1 LEEKRNPLLR
11 LKDVVVRYGGAL
23 ALNSIS
29 LEVEQGKLATI
40 IGSNGAG
47 KTTILYTILGL
58 VRLTSGGIWF
68 QGQRIEDLLAHK
80 ISALHIAMVFG
91 GRRVFPYMTVRDN
104 LLVGAYLCG
113 DKNIIQRRLEEVEV
127 YFPRLR
133 ERMKQQAGSLS
144 GGEQQMLAIGRALM
158 ADPELLL
165 LDEPSLGLSP
175 LIVQEVVQII
185 RRIFEERGNTIL
197 LVEQNAKI
205 ALRIASKGYVLQSG
219 NIMLEGKG
227 NELLQNEMVK
237 KAYLGV

>member
-1 LEEKRNPLLR
+1 LEETKIPLLR
-11 LKDVVVRYGGAL
+11 LKNVVVRYGGAL
-23 ALNSIS
+23 ALNGVS
-29 LEVEQGKLATI
+29 LEIEQGTLATI

-47 KTTILYTILGL
+47 KTTILYTISGL
-58 VRLTSGGIWF
+58 APLTKGEIWF
-68 QGQRIEDLLAHK
+68 QGQRIEGLSAHK
-80 ISALHIAMVFG
+80 VSALSIALVFG
-91 GRRVFPYMTVRDN
+91 GRRVFPYMSVRDN
-104 LLVGAYLCG
+104 LLVGAHLCTK
-113 DKNIIQRRLEEVEV
+113 KNTIDRRLKEVEG

-175 LIVQEVVQII
+175 LVVQEVVQII
-185 RRIFEERGNTIL
+185 RKIFKERGKTIL

-205 ALRIASKGYVLQSG
+205 ALRLASKGYVLQSG
-219 NIMLEGKG
+219 NIMLEGRG